1 MVDILFPVDVSLTV
15 CGGWTILVG
24 QIIVIAA
31 NLSGAFPSR
40 IIVADGVL
48 TDAPCLG
55 FVALGINALDAV
67 RKLHLHRFEWT
78 KPESGSRYYSDV
90 LLGTDKIRK
99 QLCDGSSV
107 KEVIEI
113 GRAHV

>member
-67 RKLHLHRFEWT
+67 RKLLAILN
-78 KPESGSRYYSDV
+78 PLDGIGDLV
-90 LLGTDKIRK
+90 NLLLGER
-99 QLCDGSSV
+99 CVGHN
-107 KEVIEI
+107 
-113 GRAHV
+113 G